1 MQNEITTINPSS
13 IREYAE
19 AFWKLADMLVGGN
32 SLPKAC
38 KTKSDLVMYMQAS
51 KDLGLTL
58 TEAFNSLAFINGRMS
73 MYGPKVIA
81 RARSLGY
88 KLKFDE
94 WVEKVKVTQS
104 DGSEKTSNNSYC
116 ICTMW
121 HKDNVDDVRTEKRDL
136 LKANKAG
143 LLSKDVW
150 INYTETML
158 RYRAVNECIKFFAP
172 EVLAGVSMYEEV
184 KDITP
189 DNFIDWNVGNQ
200 SWSII
205 ADQVVWNGT
214 IEWFSDFV
222 EWGETKEVEAS
233 NVVADE
239 TAVAHSKGFEV
250 WFEVWDI
257 VKYKKNEYSIEE
269 ILDEKVILFSES
281 GECITVNLSDIKYA

>member
-1 MQNEITTINPSS
+1 MQNEITAINPVS

-88 KLKFDE
+88 KFSFQEWIDE
-94 WVEKVKVTQS
+94 IKNWES
-104 DGSEKTSNNSYC
+104 TSRNMYC

-121 HKDNVDDVRTEKRDL
+121 HKDDKEDVRTEKRDL

-150 INYTETML
+150 KSYPETML

-184 KDITP
+184 KDIAP
-189 DNFIDWNVGNQ
+189 DNFIDWNIDNQ
-200 SWSII
+200 AWSII
-205 ADQVVWNGT
+205 TDQVVGNGT

-222 EWGETKEVEAS
+222 EWWENKEDQES

-239 TAVAHSKGFEV
+239 TAVVHTKG
-250 WFEVWDI
+250 FEVWDI